1 MKNFIFAV
9 LATTFLSACN
19 DPKPPVVAKPSIPK
33 VSNWNNLSENEFQEI
48 ERRCLGVSHPTCD
61 GLDKGRRDREDT
73 KRVMDN
79 LGKAI
84 DATNRNADAL
94 YRR

>member
-9 LATTFLSACN
+9 LATTLLSACN
-19 DPKPPVVAKPSIPK
+19 DPKPPVKAKPSIPE
-33 VSNWNNLSENEFQEI
+33 VYNWNNLSENEFQEI

-61 GLDKGRRDREDT
+61 GLAKGRRERVDT

-79 LGKAI
+79 FDKSMDSLGRA
-84 DATNRNADAL
+84 ADAL

>member
-9 LATTFLSACN
+9 LATTLLSACN
-19 DPKPPVVAKPSIPK
+19 DPKPPVKAKPSIPE
-33 VSNWNNLSENEFQEI
+33 VYNWNNLSENEFQEI

-61 GLDKGRRDREDT
+61 GLDKGRRDRADS
-73 KRVMDN
+73 KRNMDN
-79 LGKAI
+79 LSKAI
-84 DATNRNADAL
+84 DGVNRATDSL